1 MSMSEDK
8 ELTFEQAL
16 TQLEQVV
23 KNLEGENVPLDK
35 LIDYYQ
41 EGMELVKVSNQMLK
55 SAEEKMTQVLTDDGE
70 LEAFNIEEEME

>member
-1 MSMSEDK
+1 MSKSEDK

-16 TQLEQVV
+16 AQLEQVV

-41 EGMELVKVSNQMLK
+41 EGMELVKVSNHMLK
-55 SAEEKMTQVLTDDGE
+55 NAEKKMTQVLTDDGE
-70 LEAFNIEEEME
+70 LEDFVIEEEME

>member
-1 MSMSEDK
+1 MSMNEEK

-41 EGMELVKVSNQMLK
+41 EGMELVKVSNHMLK
-55 SAEEKMTQVLTDDGE
+55 NAEKKMTQVLTDDGE
-70 LEAFNIEEEME
+70 LEAFIIEEEME